1 PPPAGGVPKRQE
13 EELVEKVRK
22 SIEKGKDYL
31 NRIQSP
37 QGNWEGVL
45 LNVVAEMDGGVTGLA
60 TLALLVGGE
69 KPTEPHVARALAYLE
84 RLEPKKTYV
93 VGLQNMVFA
102 ETREKKYLPT
112 IQKNADWLIDHA
124 I

>member
-1 PPPAGGVPKRQE
+1 MTRVLLTIGLALNLGLFLAMPAPAQQPGPMLPPPAGGVPKRQE

-22 SIEKGKDYL
+22 SIEGGKKYL
-31 NRIQSP
+31 RDIQSP

-69 KPTEPHVARALAYLE
+69 KPTEPHVARAL
-84 RLEPKKTYV
+84 
-93 VGLQNMVFA
+93 
-102 ETREKKYLPT
+102 
-112 IQKNADWLIDHA
+112 
-124 I
+124 